1 VRAARVGTI
10 RQYSGILAMV
20 AAIALTF
27 APFTSALSDTESTP
41 EEQLAELIP
50 KVFLAYGGKDNLAQ
64 LEKNYIFIGEQKTT
78 LPESSS
84 TARFRQV
91 RKGQQLRIDIEPGG
105 DVAPTST
112 VYDGLSAW
120 KSSAKV
126 VDDLEEAAE
135 KVLAEDIH
143 HLPSVLTHFQ
153 EPGYSFKFLG
163 RTTYRATPVYSIEVA
178 KTGES
183 PVTVFVDERNYLV
196 TGITYTGLNPE
207 DKKATSM
214 STDFLEYRPSGGTL
228 LPFKQIQ
235 YVDDKPVIELTISS
249 IDVTKEVEDTEFRR
263 PDKPYE
269 VRLTKPVVIPFEYSH
284 KEILIKVKLNDG
296 EPLDFLFDTGA
307 SQTIIDRR
315 TAAEHFLD
323 RGPNFNVQI
332 MTGAIPTQ
340 MTQVKKIEMGDAT
353 QSDVQAL
360 ILDLMPQTRQ
370 MGKRIA
376 GIIGANVMNKYAVT
390 IDFSKSQVILNDAA
404 TYKPSAT
411 ASIVSFTQ
419 KQGPI
424 VKALLNGTQEVSF
437 LVDTGAAF
445 NNLPAK
451 VGRQFQ
457 GNSTPRTTEG
467 TGVDGRPVKLATLVI
482 PSVKI
487 GTQTVRGVNF
497 TYTIESN
504 DPRSTAGKGYA
515 QTSSSGVLGNPFWQN
530 FIMTMDYKFQRLV
543 LQPNTVVTAKH
554 EIDQLLST
562 GDAKLAIYRDL
573 RAAEAAYQKALLR
586 AQGLG
591 DAKQQARIWGRMG
604 NLHRVMAKDLNRPEQ
619 ARIAYEYFSKAQE
632 LAHKL
637 QDRESEGRILADWS
651 LLYIDNG
658 QLPAARQALEG
669 ATLFAPQDSQVNVD
683 FAVYLYKLAMY
694 PEMQKYVEKALFLD
708 PSNWQALW
716 YKVKLAE
723 MFRDNEQLKDTLKDI
738 IKHYPWSKL
747 ARDKLTA
754 LTAPP
759 VVDPTTMP
767 PTN

>member
-1 VRAARVGTI
+1 MRAACVGTI
-10 RQYSGILAMV
+10 RHYSGIVAIV
-20 AAIALTF
+20 AAIVLTF

-41 EEQLAELIP
+41 EEQLAELLP

-84 TARFRQV
+84 TAHFRQV

-105 DVAPTST
+105 DVAPIST
-112 VYDGLSAW
+112 VYDGLSAF

-126 VDDLEEAAE
+126 VDDLEEEAE

-143 HLPSVLTHFQ
+143 HMPSVLTHFQ
-153 EPGYSFKFLG
+153 EPGYTFKFLG

-178 KTGES
+178 KAGES

-196 TGITYTGLNPE
+196 TGITYTGLNPG
-207 DKKATSM
+207 DKKATLM

-235 YVDDKPVIELTISS
+235 YVDDKPVIELAITS

-269 VRLTKPVVIPFEYSH
+269 VRLSKPVVIPFEYSH

-340 MTQVKKIEMGDAT
+340 MTQVKKLEMGDAT
-353 QSDVQAL
+353 QSEVQAL

-390 IDFSKSQVILNDAA
+390 IDFSKSQVILHDAS
-404 TYKPSAT
+404 TYKPPAT

-445 NNLPAK
+445 NNLPPK
-451 VGRQFQ
+451 VGKQFQ

-487 GTQTVRGVNF
+487 GTQTVRAVNF
-497 TYTIESN
+497 TYTMESN
-504 DPRSTAGKGYA
+504 DPRLTSGKGYA
-515 QTSSSGVLGNPFWQN
+515 ATSSNGVLGNPFWQN
-530 FIMTMDYKFQRLV
+530 FIMTMDYKFQRVV

-554 EIDQLLST
+554 EIDQLLSA
-562 GDAKLAIYRDL
+562 GDSKLAIYRDL

-637 QDRESEGRILADWS
+637 QDRESEGRILGDWS

-658 QLPAARQALEG
+658 QMPAARQALEG
-669 ATLFAPQDSQVNVD
+669 ATMFAPQDSQVNVD

-738 IKHYPWSKL
+738 IKYYPWSKL

-759 VVDPTTMP
+759 VVDPTMMP